1 MSTSTTASVVLERQ
15 EAGDALAFPEG
26 FTWGAATAAFQIE
39 GAHNADGK
47 GPSIWDDFSHS
58 KGKTYRGHNGDV
70 ACDHY
75 NKLESD
81 VAMMKEMG
89 LPACA
94 HGLCPFPQT
103 PREGPILTVGSDR
116 HAIADRFSI
125 AWARLFPDGTPAS
138 ENAAG
143 VAFYRKLLTLLKEA
157 RIRAMITL
165 YHWDLPSA
173 LQAKGG
179 WLSPE
184 APGWFEAYAARCFEL
199 FDTDGLVDMWITF
212 NEPWCMCA
220 LGYGNGVHAPGRNT
234 DPGREPYIAAH
245 HTLLAHARA
254 YRLYKVKGYAHPIG
268 IVLNSEWRE
277 PASSD
282 PRDVKACAR
291 EMAFMLGWFAEP
303 IFGSGDYPAEM
314 RERCAER
321 LPTFDAEQTALVRG
335 SSDFFG
341 FNWYSA
347 RMTAEPRTY
356 QVLAALPSLIR
367 MGMGEWNGLT
377 GMLLAQRRA
386 AKKKEGPGNY
396 FADMNAIPSFKS
408 TWSTTHM
415 TWPVVPWALAR
426 ILCHITE
433 KYKPAGGI
441 YITENGVAVAG
452 EDLVSAALDTRPGKP
467 GARRVA
473 YVRSHIVA
481 VQRAITKGAD
491 VRGYFLWSLMDNFEW
506 AFGYAKRFG
515 AVHVDYTTLVR
526 TPKPV
531 IPFYKSVYTANAVTP
546 SPKESELDVFDKTA
560 LDFRVENW

>member
-1 MSTSTTASVVLERQ
+1 MRKSDEVMEETTNHVAAET
-15 EAGDALAFPEG
+15 EPGPAMTAAPEELAFPEG

-39 GAHNADGK
+39 GAHDADGK
-47 GPSIWDDFSHS
+47 GPSIWDDFSHA
-58 KGKTYRGHNGDV
+58 KGKTYRGHHGDV

-75 NKLESD
+75 HKAEAD

-89 LPACA
+89 LPAY
-94 HGLCPFPQT
+94 
-103 PREGPILTVGSDR
+103 
-116 HAIADRFSI
+116 RFSL

-157 RIRAMITL
+157 GIRAMITL

-199 FDTDGLVDMWITF
+199 FDTDGFVDMWFTF

-220 LGYGNGVHAPGRNT
+220 LGYGSGVHAPGRNT

-245 HTLLAHARA
+245 HTLLAHARC
-254 YRLYKVKGYAHPIG
+254 YRLYKAKGYTRPIG

-277 PASSD
+277 PASSN
-282 PRDVKACAR
+282 PRDLQACAR
-291 EMAFMLGWFAEP
+291 ELAFMLGWFAEP

-321 LPTFDAEQTALVRG
+321 LPTFDDEQTALVRG

-347 RMTAEPRTY
+347 RITAEPRTY
-356 QVLAALPSLIR
+356 QVLTALPSLIR
-367 MGMGEWNGLT
+367 MGMGEPSGLS
-377 GMLLAQRRA
+377 GWLRANARA
-386 AKKKEGPGNY
+386 AWNQEGPGNY
-396 FADMNAIPSFKS
+396 FADIHAMPSFKA

-426 ILCHITE
+426 ILCHITD
-433 KYKPAGGI
+433 KYKPVGGI

-452 EDLVSAALDTRPGKP
+452 EDSLSAALDTRPGKP

-473 YVRSHIVA
+473 YVRSHLVA
-481 VQRAITKGAD
+481 VQRAIANGAD

-515 AVHVDYTTLVR
+515 AVHVDYHTLVR

-531 IPFYKSVYTANAVTP
+531 VAFYKSVCSSNAVRP
-546 SPKESELDVFDKTA
+546 SYTEAKLDVFDKTA
-560 LDFRVENW
+560 LDFRVDHW